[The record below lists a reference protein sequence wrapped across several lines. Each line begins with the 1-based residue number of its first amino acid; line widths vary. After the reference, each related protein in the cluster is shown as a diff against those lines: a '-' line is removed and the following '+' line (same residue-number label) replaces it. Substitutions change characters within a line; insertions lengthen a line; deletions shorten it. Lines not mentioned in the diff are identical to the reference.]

1 MKILILFVILCTL
14 ISLFHLNGI
23 DFNRSS
29 AHFESYKAKWNK
41 QYDPAEEMYRKMIFL
56 RNMKEV
62 EEHNNN
68 PRSSYKKDVNFFA
81 DLSPL

>member
-1 MKILILFVILCTL
+1 
-14 ISLFHLNGI
+14 
-23 DFNRSS
+23 
-29 AHFESYKAKWNK
+29 
-41 QYDPAEEMYRKMIFL
+41 MIFL

-81 DLSPL
+81 DLSPLQFKEAYLGTTKPNAMTVEIIDEVGPSEEVIDWR